1 MNTNLNTN
9 PKAVLITGAS
19 GRIGFELAEQCIE
32 LGYHVI
38 LHYRSS
44 PQPAQ
49 SFFKDDS
56 RVTFLQAELTES
68 PEKFVE
74 DVFKLPLTLEGL
86 INSASVFQTGNM
98 SDPNHF
104 QSVMS
109 VNVMV
114 PLRLAA
120 EFAKYVKNGW
130 ILNITDAHTK
140 PKSKN
145 YQNYRVS
152 KMFLDEITRQLAFLY
167 APAIRVNAIAPGAI
181 LPAAGGSAGK
191 FDVLAKN
198 IPLGKTGNV
207 GYIRQTF
214 RFLVENDY
222 ITGCVIPVD
231 GGWHL
236 CG

>member
-1 MNTNLNTN
+1 MNLN

-19 GRIGFELAEQCIE
+19 GRIGLELVKES
-32 LGYHVI
+32 LSMGYHVV

-44 PQPAQ
+44 PQPAF
-49 SFFKDDS
+49 SIFKDDS
-56 RVTFLQAELTES
+56 RVTFLQAELTEA
-68 PEKFVE
+68 PEKFMDE
-74 DVFKLPLTLEGL
+74 VFKLPLTVEGL
-86 INSASVFQTGNM
+86 VNNASVFEKGNLT
-98 SDPNHF
+98 DPAHF
-104 QSVMS
+104 NSLVS

-114 PLRLAA
+114 PLTLSAA
-120 EFAKYVKNGW
+120 FARVNKGGW
-130 ILNITDAHTK
+130 IINMTDARIK

-145 YQNYRVS
+145 YENYRVS
-152 KMFLDEITRQLAFLY
+152 KMILDEITGQLAFLY

-181 LPAAGGSAGK
+181 LADAKSSADK
-191 FDVLAKN
+191 FVQLAKN
-198 IPLGKTGNV
+198 IPLGKTGDV
-207 GYIRQTF
+207 SYIRQTY

>member
-1 MNTNLNTN
+1 MNPN

-19 GRIGFELAEQCIE
+19 DRIGLELVKESLAM
-32 LGYHVI
+32 GYHVV

-44 PQPAQ
+44 PQPAL
-49 SFFKDDS
+49 SVLKDDS

-68 PEKFVE
+68 PEKFME
-74 DVFKLPLTLEGL
+74 EVFKLPLTIEGL
-86 INSASVFQTGNM
+86 VNNASVFEKGNFT
-98 SDPNHF
+98 DPDHF
-104 QSVMS
+104 NNVIS

-114 PLRLAA
+114 PLKLSAA
-120 EFAKYVKNGW
+120 FSRVKNGW
-130 ILNITDAHTK
+130 IINITDARTK
-140 PKSKN
+140 PKNKN

-152 KMFLDEITRQLAFLY
+152 KMLLDEITEQLAFLY
-167 APAIRVNAIAPGAI
+167 APAIRINAIAPGA
-181 LPAAGGSAGK
+181 
-191 FDVLAKN
+191 VLADVNRSSDQFDQFTKN
-198 IPLGKTGNV
+198 IPLGKTGDISH
-207 GYIRQTF
+207 IRQTF